1 MASSSSESANS
12 SKLASDAATQP
23 AMSNENSKREPSKKV
38 SLGEDDWGLQLRP
51 IRLLDAQANTQ
62 EYVRK
67 PARLGVNWKR
77 VRNETKFLNEKSM
90 SMRILKAE
98 ASNPTA
104 TAIVTFEGPPQ
115 SPYRTGI
122 FQLRVVYG
130 PNYPRVPMEITF
142 LTKIYHPNIDH
153 AGKICLGML
162 GKDWSAMWSTREV
175 VLCTMAL
182 LSDPYP
188 EDAFVP
194 EVASLYLR
202 DRDLYEKNAAT
213 YTEKYAT
220 LGAALERLLMASE

>member
-1 MASSSSESANS
+1 MASSSSKSAKS
-12 SKLASDAATQP
+12 SNLISDTASQP
-23 AMSNENSKREPSKKV
+23 IMNIKNSKKPPSKKV
-38 SLGEDDWGLQLRP
+38 PLGEDDWGLQLRP
-51 IRLLDAQANTQ
+51 IRLLDAQTNAQ
-62 EYVRK
+62 EYARMPV
-67 PARLGVNWKR
+67 RLGANWKR
-77 VRNETKFLNEKSM
+77 VRNETKFLDDKSM
-90 SMRILKAE
+90 SMRVINAE
-98 ASNPTA
+98 TSNPTA

-115 SPYRTGI
+115 CPYRTGL
-122 FQLRVVYG
+122 FQLRIVYG
-130 PNYPRVPMEITF
+130 PDYPRVPMEIIF

-162 GKDWSAMWSTREV
+162 GKAWSAMWSTREV
-175 VLCTMAL
+175 VLCIMAL

-220 LGAALERLLMASE
+220 LGTALERLLMASE